1 MNNKNFNDDNKIK
14 KCLNSISFTVIGVFI
29 IIFELVSLLMS
40 ILCIVM
46 IDWNFL
52 KNFIKILNIISLAI
66 IIFVIIINTCIFI
79 YIKNE
84 KLNIVKNF
92 GKRMCLSFLL
102 IIIYFIIIIFNI
114 YNSIYLSIKLHIA
127 DYPEY
132 GGRKRDQNYIDNH
145 PNEFG
150 DVPLKQFIIAG
161 FCPSLISVLNLICFI
176 LCVIF
181 RKKMILINN
190 KMLYEYENRNSEL
203 NYHRNKHRHNNIESR
218 NMGIGSTRHF
228 STEIRNTNIDNKTNK
243 NINTNPNIENKNNIR
258 NMENNDFINVN
269 INNKEENAGKQN
281 IKKSVNKNLFDN
293 NLNNKETWNDEP
305 KIYTSKESKLNFK
318 NKV

>member
-1 MNNKNFNDDNKIK
+1 M
-14 KCLNSISFTVIGVFI
+14 
-29 IIFELVSLLMS
+29 
-40 ILCIVM
+40 
-46 IDWNFL
+46 
-52 KNFIKILNIISLAI
+52 
-66 IIFVIIINTCIFI
+66 
-79 YIKNE
+79 
-84 KLNIVKNF
+84 
-92 GKRMCLSFLL
+92 
-102 IIIYFIIIIFNI
+102 
-114 YNSIYLSIKLHIA
+114 HIA

-181 RKKMILINN
+181 RKKMILANN

-203 NYHRNKHRHNNIESR
+203 NYHKNKHRHNNFESR

-258 NMENNDFINVN
+258 NIENDDFINMN

-281 IKKSVNKNLFDN
+281 IKKSSKKNNFDN